1 MTGVSTWVVDPRDGV
16 CIERGRASTTFDLM
30 MNNLDLQSLAFNTVQ
45 NETTDGG
52 ENTGGSYLS
61 LATVLGSQKPSKIL
75 GGELRRKTNTS
86 PEEKFESSQVI
97 TESNDPAEGQRG
109 TYRRDIESRQD
120 ESSIL
125 SDNDQNDDATLV
137 ETSTYVDEDG
147 NTVTVTIRKTISNGS
162 EESNSGRGY
171 INAGPSQDDSEV
183 TTTITRTYV
192 DENDETEA
200 ETQVYQN
207 GELVKSSKSSGADE
221 GTELAPGQ
229 QNGDADSNDV
239 VIGNY
244 ISSVDSESDVI
255 DAITVFLEP
264 VAPGA
269 DNQNDLIL
277 NYGAFDDASM
287 LETYEATRADAYSQ
301 KYTLASVIE
310 APYNEMNYM
319 LDPSQGPS
327 NTTDESESLM
337 FVAMMTV
344 DAVGL

>member
-1 MTGVSTWVVDPRDGV
+1 MTGVITWVVDCGDGV
-16 CIERGRASTTFDLM
+16 FIKRGRPSNTSDLM
-30 MNNLDLQSLAFNTVQ
+30 MNNLDLYSLTFNTVQ

-52 ENTGGSYLS
+52 DNTSGSDLS
-61 LATVLGSQKPSKIL
+61 LETVLGSQKQSKVL
-75 GGELRRKTNTS
+75 GDELARKTNSS

-97 TESNDPAEGQRG
+97 AESNDPSEGERG
-109 TYRRDIESRQD
+109 TYRTYIESRQD
-120 ESSIL
+120 ESSL
-125 SDNDQNDDATLV
+125 TGDNDQNDDATLV
-137 ETSTYVDEDG
+137 EARTYVDEDG
-147 NTVTVTIRKTISNGS
+147 STVTVTIRKTISNGS

-171 INAGPSQDDSEV
+171 INADPSQEDSEV

-192 DENDETEA
+192 DENGETVT

-207 GELVKSSKSSGADE
+207 GELVKSSKLSGEDE
-221 GTELAPGQ
+221 GTEAVPGQ

-244 ISSVDSESDVI
+244 LFSVDSESDVI
-255 DAITVFLEP
+255 DAITVFVEP
-264 VAPGA
+264 VAAGA
-269 DNQNDLIL
+269 DDQNDLIL
-277 NYGAFDDASM
+277 NYGAFDGASM

-301 KYTLASVIE
+301 KDALVSAIE

-344 DAVGL
+344 DTVGL